1 MRWIGWVVVAAVLA
15 AMTFARLT
23 DDRERRGRQ
32 PHVGPVGRESSG
44 SGAAPSRGEGSGTH
58 RDEAI
63 PESL

>member
-23 DDRERRGRQ
+23 DDRERSGRQ
-32 PHVGPVGRESSG
+32 PYVGPVGRESSG
-44 SGAAPSRGEGSGTH
+44 PGAAPNRGEGSGTH
-58 RDEAI
+58 RAEAI